1 MGYSGGISPENVVG
15 NLRKINAVVPNN
27 TPIWIDAEGKL
38 KSSDL
43 FDEKAKFDVELA
55 HAYVK
60 RANMWQ
66 KQNQNQK

>member
-1 MGYSGGISPENVVG
+1 
-15 NLRKINAVVPNN
+15 LRKINAIIPNN
-27 TPIWIDAEGKL
+27 TSIWIDAEGKL

-43 FDEKAKFDVELA
+43 FDEKAKFDVDLA
-55 HAYVK
+55 RTYVN